1 MIGIPSMPFRLAL
14 SPVLVDIGGLAD
26 LAYLDRADE
35 VFEAAPLELA
45 D

>member
-1 MIGIPSMPFRLAL
+1 MRFRLARP
-14 SPVLVDIGGLAD
+14 PVLVDIGGLAV
-26 LAYLDRADE
+26 LAYLDGADE